1 MAEVTEDLLIH
12 IKNGFARNMQMLG
25 DNAGSVN
32 MALNTNLVNLN
43 LRGNKPIVEP
53 DAAEGLGL
61 STMLT
66 RIDPNSQV
74 HIAAQNQALIQSLVN
89 KIGS

>member
-1 MAEVTEDLLIH
+1 MPENDELMVH
-12 IKNGFARNMQMLG
+12 IKQGFTRNMQTLG
-25 DNAGSVN
+25 DNSVAAN
-32 MALNTNLVNLN
+32 MALTTNLTSLS

-66 RIDPNSQV
+66 RIDPNSQA
-74 HIAAQNQALIQSLVN
+74 HIATQNQALIQTLLN
-89 KIGS
+89 KIG